1 MSDVPHAWLLRFLKV
16 DPEPQLPEGTVRVF
30 RAAPQYLLYRRV
42 LLGFKH
48 VLAAAGAVVAWVF
61 LGRIFANV
69 LRELP
74 ATALVTSIL
83 YAAEVVAWL
92 GFLVLVVPVS
102 FFVVRLDYEL
112 RWYALT
118 DRSLRVREGVMSLRE
133 KTMTFANIQQ
143 VSIHQNPIQRVLGI
157 ADVKVETAGG
167 GSGSRSSEADT
178 DMQEHLHEA
187 RFRGV
192 SNPEAIRDAIMD
204 CVRRHRD
211 TGLGEP
217 SELATSP
224 EPADTA
230 IPSTLEAAHEL
241 LTEVRALRGALAEQ
255 PAPRGVTTRA
265 S

>member
-16 DPEPQLPEGTVRVF
+16 DPEPQLPEGTMRVF

-48 VLAAAGAVVAWVF
+48 VVAVVGAVVAWAF
-61 LGRIFANV
+61 LSQMLAPM
-69 LRELP
+69 LRGLP
-74 ATALVTSIL
+74 ATTLVTTLI
-83 YAAEVVAWL
+83 YAVEVVAWL
-92 GFLVLVVPVS
+92 GFLVLVLPLS

-143 VSIHQNPIQRVLGI
+143 ISIQQNPVQRVLGI

-167 GSGSRSSEADT
+167 GSGSRSRESDT

-192 SNPEAIRDAIMD
+192 SNPEAIRDAIME
-204 CVRRHRD
+204 CVRQHRD

-224 EPADTA
+224 EPTVAPA
-230 IPSTLEAAHEL
+230 PSTLEAAHEVL
-241 LTEVRALRGALAEQ
+241 AEVRALRGTLAER
-255 PAPRGVTTRA
+255 PAARATPRA

>member
-1 MSDVPHAWLLRFLKV
+1 MRDVPHEWLLRLLKV

-30 RAAPQYLLYRRV
+30 RADPRYLLYRRV

-48 VLAAAGAVVAWVF
+48 VSAIVFAVAALFFVTMMVKDQ
-61 LGRIFANV
+61 
-69 LRELP
+69 LRDLP
-74 ATALVTSIL
+74 ATALVTRIIHVV
-83 YAAEVVAWL
+83 EVVAWL
-92 GFLVLVVPVS
+92 GFLVVVVPVS

-118 DRSLRVREGVMSLRE
+118 DRSLRVREGIMSLRE

-143 VSIHQNPIQRVLGI
+143 VSIHQNPLQRMLGI
-157 ADVKVETAGG
+157 ADVRVESAGG
-167 GSGSRSSEADT
+167 GHSSPLKETEMSEPA
-178 DMQEHLHEA
+178 EHLHEA

-192 SNPEAIRDAIMD
+192 SAPEAIRDAIMD

-217 SELATSP
+217 TELATSP
-224 EPADTA
+224 ESDAA
-230 IPSTLEAAHEL
+230 VPSTLEAAQEL
-241 LTEVRALRGALAEQ
+241 LTEVRALRSALA
-255 PAPRGVTTRA
+255 APSVPPRA

>member
-1 MSDVPHAWLLRFLKV
+1 MRDVPHEWLLRLLKV

-30 RAAPQYLLYRRV
+30 RADPRYLLYRRM

-48 VLAAAGAVVAWVF
+48 VFALFFAVAVWVF
-61 LGRIFANV
+61 AAQMMKVQF
-69 LRELP
+69 RELP
-74 ATALVTSIL
+74 AAAVVTRIVHTV
-83 YAAEVVAWL
+83 EVLAWL
-92 GFLVLVVPVS
+92 GFLVVVVPVS

-118 DRSLRVREGVMSLRE
+118 DRSLRVREGIMSLRE

-143 VSIHQNPIQRVLGI
+143 VSIHQNPIQRMLGI
-157 ADVKVETAGG
+157 ADVRVESAGG
-167 GSGSRSSEADT
+167 GHSSPLKETEMSEPA
-178 DMQEHLHEA
+178 EHLHEA

-192 SNPEAIRDAIMD
+192 SDPEAIRDAIMD

-217 SELATSP
+217 TELATSP
-224 EPADTA
+224 EPDAA
-230 IPSTLEAAHEL
+230 VPSTLEAAQEL
-241 LTEVRALRGALAEQ
+241 LTEVRALRSTLAEQ
-255 PAPRGVTTRA
+255 PAPRVEPRA